1 MDNTIRIQ
9 KLLSDQ
15 GVLSRRRTEELI
27 REGRITVN
35 GRPARLGHPVDPGR
49 DIVAIDGERVWF
61 KKKKKNYYV
70 MLHKPRGYLTTM
82 QDDRGRR
89 TVADLIAGFP
99 AHLYPVGRLDKD
111 SEGLLLM
118 TNDGNFANTLMHP
131 GNHIGKTYRVTVRPE
146 VTEEQLVRLAAG
158 VTLDDG
164 YTTQP
169 AQVHVLAQQPGRAV
183 LQMTITEG
191 KNRQIRRMCEAV
203 GLEVARLKRTY
214 IGPLKL
220 GMLQPGEYGSS
231 PPASS
236 PPSGPICRRRTT
248 AARGRRPPGRPP
260 KSPAGPPGKRPRR
273 RRGESPSPASPSGEG
288 EPVLT
293 ITVTGV
299 PAACTPWRR
308 AGGSSWGRRRLSWRG
323 RR

>member
-61 KKKKKNYYV
+61 KKKKKNCYV

-89 TVADLIAGFP
+89 TVADLVAGFP

-146 VTEEQLVRLAAG
+146 VTEDQLVRLAAG

-220 GMLQPGEYGSS
+220 GMLQPGEYRELTAGELS
-231 PPASS
+231 A
-236 PPSGPICRRRTT
+236 IRAYMQKADNRRKGEE
-248 AARGRRPPGRPP
+248 AAGKAAEKPGRPAGETAP
-260 KSPAGPPGKRPRR
+260 KA
-273 RRGESPSPASPSGEG
+273 EG
-288 EPVLT
+288 RKPLSRK
-293 ITVTGV
+293 
-299 PAACTPWRR
+299 PL
-308 AGGSSWGRRRLSWRG
+308 GRR
-323 RR
+323 

>member
-89 TVADLIAGFP
+89 TVADLVAGFP

-203 GLEVARLKRTY
+203 GLEVVRLKRNAE
-214 IGPLKL
+214 GVVKL
-220 GMLQPGEYGSS
+220 GMLQPGKYRELTKQELSGLRAAAAKGRAQTRSAAAAAK
-231 PPASS
+231 ASRHRTG
-236 PPSGPICRRRTT
+236 GPVKS
-248 AARGRRPPGRPP
+248 RGNGP
-260 KSPAGPPGKRPRR
+260 K
-273 RRGESPSPASPSGEG
+273 RRG
-288 EPVLT
+288 
-293 ITVTGV
+293 
-299 PAACTPWRR
+299 
-308 AGGSSWGRRRLSWRG
+308 
-323 RR
+323 

>member
-1 MDNTIRIQ
+1 
-9 KLLSDQ
+9 
-15 GVLSRRRTEELI
+15 
-27 REGRITVN
+27 
-35 GRPARLGHPVDPGR
+35 
-49 DIVAIDGERVWF
+49 
-61 KKKKKNYYV
+61 
-70 MLHKPRGYLTTM
+70 
-82 QDDRGRR
+82 
-89 TVADLIAGFP
+89 
-99 AHLYPVGRLDKD
+99 
-111 SEGLLLM
+111 M

-191 KNRQIRRMCEAV
+191 KNRQIRRMCEQV
-203 GLEVARLKRTY
+203 GVEVARLKRTY

-220 GMLQPGEYGSS
+220 GMLQPGEYRELTAGELS
-231 PPASS
+231 A
-236 PPSGPICRRRTT
+236 IRAYMQKADNRRK
-248 AARGRRPPGRPP
+248 GRRPPGRPP

-299 PAACTPWRR
+299 PGGLHAVAESRGELLGEAA
-308 AGGSSWGRRRLSWRG
+308 LIWRG